1 MPQWYW
7 TAYRSESA
15 RRMTRSDSRRSRH
28 RRSDHGGAAL
38 RMDCSLF
45 LGVPDGRPKIH
56 TDRLAGYHI
65 CPPLRPSRQAAA
77 AAARNLC
84 QVAFEGTLS
93 ELPAAESPRPRLR
106 DCGPRGSERNKTS
119 AYHRDPFAQFYS
131 IMARAFRE
139 LPVGTPTQ
147 PLRAAVQV

>member
-93 ELPAAESPRPRLR
+93 ELPAAESPRPVYVSWVFSSAFSVNPDTATARLR
-106 DCGPRGSERNKTS
+106 TPR
-119 AYHRDPFAQFYS
+119 
-131 IMARAFRE
+131 
-139 LPVGTPTQ
+139 
-147 PLRAAVQV
+147 LRKK